1 MQHLRG
7 AALRVHSVERSIV
20 LGAMSS
26 SCREMLFEH
35 EGLAA
40 RAIGRAFLS
49 AAGECLLLATAVP
62 SNRGGAFP
70 EAAGRPLADDK
81 SAWRTPCSAF

>member
-1 MQHLRG
+1 MLAALARRG

-26 SCREMLFEH
+26 SLREMLFEH
-35 EGLAA
+35 GGLAA

-49 AAGECLLLATAVP
+49 ALPV
-62 SNRGGAFP
+62 
-70 EAAGRPLADDK
+70 
-81 SAWRTPCSAF
+81 SACF